1 MALTNPKLFGLNIN
15 TLLQDVERKNTA
27 IQNLGINPLD
37 LNIIRGSSNAA
48 MSRFDWVSF
57 SRLKGPIYKAL
68 DRFSNESQTFTSI
81 LSNRAGTDQTL
92 FGNLDINGSLSG
104 SAIRYRY
111 RDFDKNSF
119 RIADISTSRVSAWS
133 SSDSRA
139 NNQNLN
145 TQKLARISYGARV
158 GIIDGGK
165 LQFGPQSTATV
176 PLGNASDSTTPQSGI
191 LGPAGQP
198 RLQTTIVPEAKEFP
212 SELPTSVIKVGV
224 KNSTTDKIDIV
235 RLYAMKGIPLVFKG
249 FFRNVDAVVKFNY
262 INIGGENIKASW
274 KIVETANANSYTN
287 YLNKET
293 NTSFINYRS
302 PVSRER
308 FIKFYY
314 NPNKITSIQIRSANI
329 KELPAVRLSN
339 LCETLDFAY
348 NNIKTFPNFSF
359 IAPNLKN
366 LLTMRNPFYLSDI
379 EGERSLNTDVLNK
392 IPQSLLSLEFEG
404 SFYGSIERNIIS
416 KRLPL
421 LTSFHIGRGG
431 GVAFN
436 QDSRPANGIQNSLG
450 VVANAGS
457 DSFCPD
463 VPRGVTYYNITS
475 NDFRSVDL
483 NDVAAGGTAN
493 GITYPQGSC
502 SFKKLPDLQTLEVAG
517 NYYLTDSK
525 SIKSNGDFDYDLAS
539 ATPRNK
545 IVSINYSVTGLRI
558 PTNLAGCT
566 SLSYYAATYNY
577 GHSGQLLV
585 GNSYKF
591 NNCVNLKEL
600 HFYATN
606 LGAINF
612 PNFNNELLEKLDLRH
627 TSIKGGAPNTADG
640 DQQNVI
646 TADTFKNAE
655 SLKDLRILSGN
666 LGSGF
671 PDGKNT
677 IHPNAFTFNT
687 QLQVIEIISYGGIAG
702 NISQLFSNNPNL
714 TSINL
719 PSNAFTGSPP
729 NFLNNP
735 NLGYVNLSSNQLNGI
750 IPSYSGAIQQLYL
763 QNNQLTQILE
773 PGTLASLTTYQAHNN
788 AIGGDIPDFSGC
800 TNMRSLTLDNNK
812 FTGYS
817 VGAFASIYKIN
828 YIDLS
833 FNFLSSTALDNI
845 LVDLLENWKSIKRGG
860 VTINLKNQRT
870 EDDPDVRFR
879 PSEIGYAAARQLVN
893 NGWSIGLTF
902 GIPDEPEEEL

>member
-1 MALTNPKLFGLNIN
+1 MALTNPRLFGLNIN
-15 TLLQDVERKNTA
+15 TLLQDVERKNIA

-48 MSRFDWVSF
+48 MSRFDWISF
-57 SRLKGPIYKAL
+57 SRLKGPIYKTL
-68 DRFSNESQTFTSI
+68 DRFSNESGTFTSI

-111 RDFDKNSF
+111 RDFNQNSF

-212 SELPTSVIKVGV
+212 SELPTSTIKVGV

-249 FFRNVDAVVKFNY
+249 FFRNVNAEVKFNY

-274 KIVETANANSYTN
+274 KIVETANANLYTN

-339 LCETLDFAY
+339 SCDTLDFAY

-359 IAPNLKN
+359 IAPNLKT
-366 LLTMRNPFYLSDI
+366 LRTMRNPFYLSDI
-379 EGERSLNTDVLNK
+379 EGERSLNNDVLNK
-392 IPQSLLSLEFEG
+392 IPDSLLSLEFEG

-416 KRLPL
+416 KRLFR
-421 LTSFHIGRGG
+421 LTSFNIGRGG

-436 QDSRPANGIQNSLG
+436 QDSRPANGIENSLG

-463 VPRGVTYYNITS
+463 VPRGVTYYNIGS

-483 NDVAAGGTAN
+483 NDVGNGGTVN

-502 SFKKLPDLQTLEVAG
+502 SFKKLPDLQYLNVAG

-539 ATPRNK
+539 ATSNK
-545 IVSINYSVTGLRI
+545 IVDINYSVTALRM
-558 PTNLAGCT
+558 PTNLAGCS
-566 SLSYYAATYNY
+566 SLSTYSATYNRN
-577 GHSGQLLV
+577 HANQLLV
-585 GNSYKF
+585 GSSYKF
-591 NNCVNLKEL
+591 ANCVNLKEL
-600 HFYATN
+600 NFISTN

-612 PNFNNELLEKLDLRH
+612 PNFTNELLEKLDLRH
-627 TSIKGGAPNTADG
+627 TSIKGGAPNTADV

-655 SLKDLRILSGN
+655 SLTELKIISGN

-671 PDGKNT
+671 PTGKNT
-677 IHPNAFTFNT
+677 IHANAFTFNT
-687 QLQVIEIISYGGIAG
+687 KLQIIEIISSGGIAG
-702 NISQLFSNNPNL
+702 NISSLFSNNPNL

-719 PSNAFTGSPP
+719 PNNAFTGSPP

-735 NLGYVNLSSNQLNGI
+735 NLSYVNLSSNQLNGI
-750 IPSYSGAIQQLYL
+750 IPSYSGGIGALYL
-763 QNNQLTQILE
+763 QNNQLTQINE
-773 PGTLASLTTYQAHNN
+773 PGTLSSLTTYQAHNN
-788 AIGGDIPDFSGC
+788 VIAGDIPDFSGC
-800 TNMRSLTLDNNK
+800 TNMRSLTLNNNK
-812 FTGYS
+812 LTGYS
-817 VGAFASIYKIN
+817 IGAFVSIYKIN

-833 FNFLSSTALDNI
+833 FNFLSSTSLDNI
-845 LVDLLENWKSIKRGG
+845 LVDLLENWNSIKRGG

-870 EDDPDVRFR
+870 EDNPDVRFR
-879 PSEIGYAAARQLVN
+879 PSEIGYAAARQLVS

>member
-57 SRLKGPIYKAL
+57 SRLKGPIYKTL

-249 FFRNVDAVVKFNY
+249 FFRNVDATVKFNY

-274 KIVETANANSYTN
+274 KIVETANANLYTN

-339 LCETLDFAY
+339 SCDTLDFAY

-359 IAPNLKN
+359 IAPNLKT
-366 LLTMRNPFYLSDI
+366 LRTMRNPFYLSDI

-392 IPQSLLSLEFEG
+392 IPESLTRLEFEG

-416 KRLPL
+416 KRLFN
-421 LTSFHIGRGG
+421 LTYFDIGRGG
-431 GVAFN
+431 GVQFN
-436 QDSRPANGIQNSLG
+436 QDSRAANGIENSLG

-463 VPRGVTYYNITS
+463 VPRGVTYYNIGS
-475 NDFRSVDL
+475 NDFRNVDL
-483 NDVAAGGTAN
+483 NDVAENGTVN
-493 GITYPQGSC
+493 GITYDRGSC
-502 SFKKLPDLQTLEVAG
+502 SFKTLPDLQTLNVAG

-525 SIKSNGDFDYDLAS
+525 SGGNYDLVS
-539 ATPRNK
+539 ATNNK
-545 IVSINYSVTGLRI
+545 IVNINYSVTGLRI

-566 SLSYYAATYNY
+566 SLSSYSATYNY

-585 GNSYKF
+585 GTSYKF
-591 NNCVNLKEL
+591 ANCVNLREL
-600 HFYATN
+600 NFYATN

-627 TSIKGGAPNTADG
+627 TSIKGGAPNTADA

-655 SLKDLRILSGN
+655 SLKDLRIISGN

-671 PDGKNT
+671 PTGKNT

-687 QLQVIEIISYGGIAG
+687 QLQIIEIISDKGITG

-735 NLGYVNLSSNQLNGI
+735 SLNYVNLSSNQLNGI
-750 IPSYSGAIQQLYL
+750 IPSYSGAIQTLYL
-763 QNNQLTQILE
+763 QNNQLTEILE
-773 PGTLASLTTYQAHNN
+773 PGTLSSLTTYQAHNN
-788 AIGGDIPDFSGC
+788 AIAGDIPDFSGC
-800 TNMRSLTLDNNK
+800 SNMRSLTLNNNK
-812 FTGYS
+812 FTGYIK
-817 VGAFASIYKIN
+817 GAFVSLYKIN

-845 LVDLLENWKSIKRGG
+845 LVDLLENWNSIKRGG

-879 PSEIGYAAARQLVN
+879 PSEIGYAAARQLVS

>member
-48 MSRFDWVSF
+48 MSRFDWISF
-57 SRLKGPIYKAL
+57 SRLKSPIYKTL
-68 DRFSNESQTFTSI
+68 DRFSNESTRFVSI
-81 LSNRAGTDQTL
+81 LLNRAGTDQTL

-111 RDFDKNSF
+111 RDFNQNNF

-139 NNQNLN
+139 NNQDLSV
-145 TQKLARISYGARV
+145 QKLARISYGARV

-165 LQFGPQSTATV
+165 LQFGPQSTETKA
-176 PLGNASDSTTPQSGI
+176 LGNASNATFDQGVA
-191 LGPAGQP
+191 GPAGQP

-212 SELPTSVIKVGV
+212 SELPTSTIRC
-224 KNSTTDKIDIV
+224 KIGNDIV

-249 FFRNVDAVVKFNY
+249 FFRNLDAEVKFNY
-262 INIGGENIKASW
+262 INIGGQNIKASW
-274 KIVETANANSYTN
+274 KIVETANANLYTN

-302 PVSRER
+302 PSSRER

-339 LCETLDFAY
+339 DCNTLDFAY

-359 IAPNLKN
+359 IAPNLKT
-366 LLTMRNPFYLSDI
+366 LKTMRNPFYLSDI

-392 IPQSLLSLEFEG
+392 IPESLTRLEFEG

-416 KRLPL
+416 KRLFN
-421 LTSFHIGRGG
+421 LTYFDIGRGG
-431 GVAFN
+431 GVQFN
-436 QDSRPANGIQNSLG
+436 QDSRAANGIENSLG

-463 VPRGVTYYNITS
+463 VPRGVTYYNIGS
-475 NDFRSVDL
+475 NDFRNVDL
-483 NDVAAGGTAN
+483 NDVAENGTVN
-493 GITYPQGSC
+493 GITYDRGSC
-502 SFKKLPDLQTLEVAG
+502 SFKTLPDLQTLNVAG

-525 SIKSNGDFDYDLAS
+525 SGGNYDLVS
-539 ATPRNK
+539 ATNNK
-545 IVSINYSVTGLRI
+545 IVNINYSVTGLRI

-566 SLSYYAATYNY
+566 SLSSYSATYNY

-585 GNSYKF
+585 GTSYKF
-591 NNCVNLKEL
+591 ANCVNLREL
-600 HFYATN
+600 NFYATN

-627 TSIKGGAPNTADG
+627 TSIKGGAPNTADA

-655 SLKDLRILSGN
+655 SLKDLRIISGN

-671 PDGKNT
+671 PTGKNT

-687 QLQVIEIISYGGIAG
+687 QLQIIEIISDKGITG

-735 NLGYVNLSSNQLNGI
+735 SLNYVNLSSNQLNGI
-750 IPSYSGAIQQLYL
+750 IPSYSGAIQTLYL
-763 QNNQLTQILE
+763 QNNQLTEILE
-773 PGTLASLTTYQAHNN
+773 PGTLSSLTTYQAHNN
-788 AIGGDIPDFSGC
+788 AIAGDIPDFSGC
-800 TNMRSLTLDNNK
+800 SNMRSLTLNNNK
-812 FTGYS
+812 FTGYIK
-817 VGAFASIYKIN
+817 GAFVSLYKIN

-845 LVDLLENWKSIKRGG
+845 LVDLLENWNSIKRGG

-879 PSEIGYAAARQLVN
+879 PSEIGYAAARQLVS

-902 GIPDEPEEEL
+902 GIPDPPEEEV

>member
-1 MALTNPKLFGLNIN
+1 MTLTNPKLFGLNIK
-15 TLLQDVERKNTA
+15 TLLQDVERKNVA
-27 IQNLGINPLD
+27 VRNLGINPLD
-37 LNIIRGSSNAA
+37 LDIIRGSSQAA
-48 MSRFDWVSF
+48 MDRFDWISF
-57 SRLKGPIYKAL
+57 SRLKSPIYKIL
-68 DRFSNESQTFTSI
+68 DRFSNESTRFISI
-81 LSNRAGTDQTL
+81 LNNRAGTDQTL

-111 RDFDKNSF
+111 RDFNQNSF

-139 NNQNLN
+139 NNQNLS

-176 PLGNASDSTTPQSGI
+176 PLGNASDSTTPQSDI
-191 LGPAGQP
+191 LGPGATGQT
-198 RLQTTIVPEAKEFP
+198 RLQTTIVPEEKEFP
-212 SELPTSVIKVGV
+212 SELPTSTVRC
-224 KNSTTDKIDIV
+224 KIGNDIV

-249 FFRNVDAVVKFNY
+249 FFRNLDAEVKINY
-262 INIGGENIKASW
+262 INIGGEDIKASW
-274 KIVETANANSYTN
+274 KIVETGNANLYTN
-287 YLNKET
+287 YTNRGN
-293 NTSFINYRS
+293 NTSSINYRS

-314 NPNKITSIQIRSANI
+314 NPNKITSIKIRSANI

-339 LCETLDFAY
+339 DCNTLDFAY

-359 IAPNLKN
+359 IAPNLKS
-366 LLTMRNPFYLSDI
+366 LRTMRNPFYISDI
-379 EGERSLNTDVLNK
+379 EGERSFNSDVLNK
-392 IPQSLLSLEFEG
+392 IPQSLTSLEFEG
-404 SFYGSIERNIIS
+404 SFYGSIVRNIIS
-416 KRLPL
+416 ERLYN
-421 LTSFHIGRGG
+421 LTYFHCGRGG

-463 VPRGVTYYNITS
+463 VPRGVIYYNIVN
-475 NDFRSVDL
+475 NDFRNVDL
-483 NDVAAGGTAN
+483 NDVAADGTIN

-502 SFKKLPDLQTLEVAG
+502 SFKKLPNLQQLYVSG
-517 NYYLTDSK
+517 NYYLSDSK

-539 ATPRNK
+539 ATNNR
-545 IVSINYSVTGLRI
+545 IVNIDYSVTALRI

-566 SLSYYAATYNY
+566 SLVSYSSTYNRA
-577 GHSGQLLV
+577 HANQLLV
-585 GNSYKF
+585 GTSYKF
-591 NNCVNLKEL
+591 ANCVNLQTL
-600 HFYATN
+600 NFYATN
-606 LGAINF
+606 LGSINF
-612 PNFNNELLEKLDLRH
+612 PIFTNELLTSLDLRY

-646 TADTFKNAE
+646 TENTFKNAE
-655 SLKDLRILSGN
+655 SLVDLRIRSGN
-666 LGSGF
+666 LLAK
-671 PDGKNT
+671 P

-687 QLQVIEIISYGGIAG
+687 KLEVIEIVSNG
-702 NISQLFSNNPNL
+702 NITGNVSSLFSNNPNL
-714 TSINL
+714 RTVVL

-729 NFLNNP
+729 NFLTNP
-735 NLGYVNLSSNQLNGI
+735 NLTYIDLSSNQLNGI

-763 QNNQLTQILE
+763 QNNQLTQINA

-788 AIGGDIPDFSGC
+788 VIEGDIPDFSGC
-800 TNMRSLTLDNNK
+800 SNMRSLTLSNNK
-812 FTGYS
+812 LTGYS
-817 VGAFASIYKIN
+817 VGAFVSIYKIN

-833 FNFLSSTALDNI
+833 FNHLSSTSLDNI
-845 LVDLLENWKSIKRGG
+845 LVDLLENWDSVRRGG
-860 VTINLKNQRT
+860 VTINLKNQRSV
-870 EDDPDVRFR
+870 DNPDIRFR
-879 PSEIGYAAARQLVN
+879 PSETGYAAARQLVN

>member
-1 MALTNPKLFGLNIN
+1 MALTNPKIFGLNIKS
-15 TLLQDVERKNTA
+15 LLTDVERKNTA

-37 LNIIRGSSNAA
+37 LDIIRGSSNAA
-48 MSRFDWVSF
+48 MSRFDWISF
-57 SRLKGPIYKAL
+57 SRLKGPIYKTL
-68 DRFSNESQTFTSI
+68 DRFSNESTRFISI
-81 LSNRAGTDQTL
+81 LNNRAGTDQTL

-111 RDFDKNSF
+111 RDFNQNSF

-139 NNQNLN
+139 NNQNLS

-176 PLGNASDSTTPQSGI
+176 PLGNASDSTTPQSDI
-191 LGPAGQP
+191 LGPGATGQT

-212 SELPTSVIKVGV
+212 SELPTSTIRC
-224 KNSTTDKIDIV
+224 KIGNDIV

-249 FFRNVDAVVKFNY
+249 FFRNLDAEVKFNY
-262 INIGGENIKASW
+262 INIGGQNIKASW
-274 KIVETANANSYTN
+274 KIVETANVNLYTN
-287 YLNKET
+287 YLNKEN

-308 FIKFYY
+308 FIQFYY
-314 NPNKITSIQIRSANI
+314 NPNKITSIQIRSGNI

-339 LCETLDFAY
+339 DCNTLDFAY

-359 IAPNLKN
+359 IAPNLKT
-366 LLTMRNPFYLSDI
+366 LRTMRNPFYLSDI
-379 EGERSLNTDVLNK
+379 EGERSFNTDVLNK
-392 IPQSLLSLEFEG
+392 IPESLTSLEFEG

-416 KRLPL
+416 KRLSN
-421 LTSFHIGRGG
+421 LTYFHIGRGG

-475 NDFRSVDL
+475 NDFRSIDI
-483 NDVAAGGTAN
+483 NDVGNNGTVN

-502 SFKKLPDLQTLEVAG
+502 SFKKLPDLQNLYVGG
-517 NYYLTDSK
+517 NYYLDDAK
-525 SIKSNGDFDYDLAS
+525 SGGNYDLAS
-539 ATPRNK
+539 AVPNNK
-545 IVSINYSVTGLRI
+545 IVNIDYSSTALRM

-566 SLSYYAATYNY
+566 SLVSYNGSYNRN
-577 GHSGQLLV
+577 HADQLLV
-585 GNSYKF
+585 GNAFKF
-591 NNCVNLKEL
+591 SNCINLTEL
-600 HFYATN
+600 NFYATN
-606 LGAINF
+606 LGAINL
-612 PNFNNELLEKLDLRH
+612 PNFNNELLEKLDLRG
-627 TSIKGGAPNTADG
+627 TSIKGGAPGLADG
-640 DQQNVI
+640 AQQNVI
-646 TADTFKNAE
+646 TENTFKNAE
-655 SLKDLRILSGN
+655 SLKELRMTSGN

-671 PDGKNT
+671 PTGKNT
-677 IHPNAFTFNT
+677 IHANAFTFNT
-687 QLQVIEIISYGGIAG
+687 KLQVIEIISDGGIAG
-702 NISQLFSNNPNL
+702 NISSLFSNNPNL

-729 NFLNNP
+729 NFLNNL
-735 NLGYVNLSSNQLNGI
+735 NLTYVNLSSNQLNGI
-750 IPSYSGAIQQLYL
+750 IPSYSGAIGELYL
-763 QNNQLTQILE
+763 QNNQLTEINE
-773 PGTLASLTTYQAHNN
+773 PGTLANLTTYQAHNN
-788 AIGGDIPDFSGC
+788 VIGGDVPNFSGC
-800 TNMRSLTLDNNK
+800 TNMRSLTLNNNK

-817 VGAFASIYKIN
+817 VGAFISIYKIN

-833 FNFLSSTALDNI
+833 FNFLSSTSLDNI
-845 LVDLLENWKSIKRGG
+845 LIDLLENWNSVKRGG
-860 VTINLKNQRT
+860 VTINLKNQRSV
-870 EDDPDVRFR
+870 DDPDIRFR
-879 PSEIGYAAARQLVN
+879 PSETGYAAARQLVN

-902 GIPDEPEEEL
+902 GIPDEPDEEL

>member
-1 MALTNPKLFGLNIN
+1 MTLTNPKLFGLNIK
-15 TLLQDVERKNTA
+15 TLLQDVERENVA
-27 IQNLGINPLD
+27 VRNLGINPLD
-37 LNIIRGSSNAA
+37 LDIIRGSSQAA
-48 MSRFDWVSF
+48 MDRFDWISF
-57 SRLKGPIYKAL
+57 SRLKSPIYKIL
-68 DRFSNESQTFTSI
+68 DRFSNESTRFISI
-81 LSNRAGTDQTL
+81 LNNRAGTDQTL

-111 RDFDKNSF
+111 RDFNQNSF

-139 NNQNLN
+139 NNQNLS

-191 LGPAGQP
+191 LGPGAPGQT

-212 SELPTSVIKVGV
+212 SELPTSTVRC
-224 KNSTTDKIDIV
+224 KIGNDIV

-249 FFRNVDAVVKFNY
+249 FFRNLDAEVKINY
-262 INIGGENIKASW
+262 INIGGQDIKASW
-274 KIVETANANSYTN
+274 KIVETGNANLYTN
-287 YLNKET
+287 YTNRGN
-293 NTSFINYRS
+293 NTSSISYRS

-314 NPNKITSIQIRSANI
+314 NPNKITSIKIRSANI

-339 LCETLDFAY
+339 DCNTLDFAY

-359 IAPNLKN
+359 IAPNLKS
-366 LLTMRNPFYLSDI
+366 LKTMRNPFYLSDI
-379 EGERSLNTDVLNK
+379 EGERSFNTDVLNK
-392 IPQSLLSLEFEG
+392 IPQSLTSLEFEG
-404 SFYGSIERNIIS
+404 SFYGSIVRNIIS
-416 KRLPL
+416 ERLYN
-421 LTSFHIGRGG
+421 LTYFHIGRGG

-436 QDSRPANGIQNSLG
+436 QDSRPANGIENSLG

-483 NDVAAGGTAN
+483 NDVGDNGTVN

-502 SFKKLPDLQTLEVAG
+502 SFKKLPNLQQLYVSG

-525 SIKSNGDFDYDLAS
+525 SDGDYDLVS
-539 ATPRNK
+539 ATNNR
-545 IVSINYSVTGLRI
+545 IVNIDYSVTGLRI

-566 SLSYYAATYNY
+566 SLVSYSSTYNRA
-577 GHSGQLLV
+577 HANQLLV
-585 GNSYKF
+585 GTSYKF
-591 NNCVNLKEL
+591 ANCVNLQTL
-600 HFYATN
+600 NFYATN
-606 LGAINF
+606 LGSINF
-612 PNFNNELLEKLDLRH
+612 PIFTNELLTSLDLRY

-646 TADTFKNAE
+646 TENTFKNAE
-655 SLKDLRILSGN
+655 SLVSLQIRSGN
-666 LGSGF
+666 LLAK
-671 PDGKNT
+671 P

-687 QLQVIEIISYGGIAG
+687 KLEVIEIVSDG
-702 NISQLFSNNPNL
+702 NITGNVSSLFSNNPNL
-714 TSINL
+714 RSVNL

-729 NFLNNP
+729 NFLTNS
-735 NLGYVNLSSNQLNGI
+735 NLTYINLSSNQLNGI

-763 QNNQLTQILE
+763 QNNQLTQINA

-788 AIGGDIPDFSGC
+788 VIGGDIPDFSGC
-800 TNMRSLTLDNNK
+800 SNMRSLTLSNNK
-812 FTGYS
+812 LTGYS
-817 VGAFASIYKIN
+817 VGAFVSIYKIN

-833 FNFLSSTALDNI
+833 FNHLSSTSLDNI
-845 LVDLLENWKSIKRGG
+845 LVDLLENWDSVRRGG
-860 VTINLKNQRT
+860 VTINLKNQRSV
-870 EDDPDVRFR
+870 DNPDIRFR
-879 PSEIGYAAARQLVN
+879 PSETGYAAARQLVN

>member
-1 MALTNPKLFGLNIN
+1 MTLTNPKLFGLNIK
-15 TLLQDVERKNTA
+15 TLLQDVERKNVA
-27 IQNLGINPLD
+27 VRNLGINPLD
-37 LNIIRGSSNAA
+37 LDIIRGSSQAA
-48 MSRFDWVSF
+48 MDRFDWISF
-57 SRLKGPIYKAL
+57 SRLKSPIYKIL
-68 DRFSNESQTFTSI
+68 DRFSNESTRFISI
-81 LSNRAGTDQTL
+81 LNNRAGTDQTL

-111 RDFDKNSF
+111 RDFNQNSF

-139 NNQNLN
+139 NNQNLS

-191 LGPAGQP
+191 LGPGAPGQT

-212 SELPTSVIKVGV
+212 SELPTSTVRC
-224 KNSTTDKIDIV
+224 KIGNDIV

-249 FFRNVDAVVKFNY
+249 FFRNLDAEVKINY
-262 INIGGENIKASW
+262 INIGGQDIKASW
-274 KIVETANANSYTN
+274 KIVETGNANLYTN
-287 YLNKET
+287 YTNRGN
-293 NTSFINYRS
+293 NTSSISYRS

-314 NPNKITSIQIRSANI
+314 NPNKITSIKIRSANI

-339 LCETLDFAY
+339 DCNTLDFAY

-359 IAPNLKN
+359 IAPNLKS
-366 LLTMRNPFYLSDI
+366 LKTMRNPFYLSDI
-379 EGERSLNTDVLNK
+379 EGERSFNTDVLNK
-392 IPQSLLSLEFEG
+392 IPQSLTSLEFEG
-404 SFYGSIERNIIS
+404 SFYGSIVRNIIS
-416 KRLPL
+416 ERLYN
-421 LTSFHIGRGG
+421 LTYFHIGRGG

-436 QDSRPANGIQNSLG
+436 QDSRPANGIENSLG

-483 NDVAAGGTAN
+483 NDVGDNGTVN

-502 SFKKLPDLQTLEVAG
+502 SFKKLPNLQQLYVSG

-525 SIKSNGDFDYDLAS
+525 SDGDYDLAS
-539 ATPRNK
+539 ATNNK
-545 IVSINYSVTGLRI
+545 IVNIDYSVTGLRI

-566 SLSYYAATYNY
+566 SLVSYSSTYNRA
-577 GHSGQLLV
+577 HANQLLV
-585 GNSYKF
+585 GTSYKF
-591 NNCVNLKEL
+591 ANCVNLQTL
-600 HFYATN
+600 NFYATN
-606 LGAINF
+606 LGSINF
-612 PNFNNELLEKLDLRH
+612 PIFTNELLTSLDLRY

-646 TADTFKNAE
+646 TENTFKNAE
-655 SLKDLRILSGN
+655 SLVSLQIRSGN
-666 LGSGF
+666 LLAK
-671 PDGKNT
+671 P

-687 QLQVIEIISYGGIAG
+687 KLEVIEIVSDG
-702 NISQLFSNNPNL
+702 NITGNVSSLFSNNPNL
-714 TSINL
+714 RSVNL

-729 NFLNNP
+729 NFLTNS
-735 NLGYVNLSSNQLNGI
+735 NLTYINLSSNQLNGI

-763 QNNQLTQILE
+763 QNNQLTQINA

-788 AIGGDIPDFSGC
+788 VIEGDIPDFSGC
-800 TNMRSLTLDNNK
+800 SNMRSLTLSNNK
-812 FTGYS
+812 LTGYS
-817 VGAFASIYKIN
+817 VGAFVSIYKIN

-833 FNFLSSTALDNI
+833 FNHLSSTSLDNI
-845 LVDLLENWKSIKRGG
+845 LVDLLENWDSVRRGG
-860 VTINLKNQRT
+860 VTINLKNQRSV
-870 EDDPDVRFR
+870 DNPDIRFR
-879 PSEIGYAAARQLVN
+879 PSETGYAAARQLVN